1 MKRIIL
7 FIAALCVVILPSCND
22 FLTVNP
28 TNQAPAGTAISTAA
42 DAKVMINGLMRQLTS
57 SSYYGRN
64 FQLYGDVRGGD
75 VTLVSLG
82 RGNDALYIYN
92 HSASSNSYSGFW
104 SQGYYCML
112 QINNLIANITR
123 IESEGNGSAAL
134 TDYKGQAL
142 TLRALLYFDLVRLY
156 GKPYTED
163 NGASFG
169 VPMPLEVLDVYT
181 QMQRSTVAEN
191 YNQIVKDLTD
201 AAPMLS
207 KNLSNGFVNYYANRA
222 LLSRAYLFM
231 GRAADALA
239 PAEEIINSGRYRL
252 YANNEWVAS
261 WAREF
266 GSESIFELGLYQ
278 DEADLGTGSL
288 GYYFIRQG
296 KRSNA
301 MGWFMASDF
310 FLDRLGADPG
320 DVRWGIMEYD
330 EISAT
335 RLGSCNKYI
344 GNSAGA
350 GDKGSASAVNI
361 KVVRLSEIYLIAAE
375 AAFATDKAK
384 AAGYLNEIRKRSP
397 NLEPA
402 TAANITLDMI
412 LDERSKELFQEGF
425 RYFDMMRHNKTIV
438 FDDSHMGTSTI
449 TTRPNSIDRSFY
461 KTILP
466 ISQGEMDANPSIVSQ
481 QNPGY

>member
-7 FIAALCVVILPSCND
+7 FIAALCVVLLPSCSD

-64 FQLYGDVRGGD
+64 FQLYGDTKGGD
-75 VTLVSLG
+75 VSLTSLG
-82 RGNDALYIYN
+82 RGNDALFIFN
-92 HSASSNSYSGFW
+92 HSATANSYSGFW

-112 QINNLIANITR
+112 QINNLITNITR
-123 IESEGNGSAAL
+123 IESEGNGTAAL

-163 NGASFG
+163 NGASLG

-181 QMQRSTVAEN
+181 QMQRSTVAQN
-191 YNQIVKDLTD
+191 YTQIVKDLTD

-207 KNLSNGFVNYYANRA
+207 KSKSNGFINYYGNKA
-222 LLSRAYLFM
+222 LLARVYLFM
-231 GRAADALA
+231 GKSADALVS
-239 PAEEIINSGRYRL
+239 AEEIINSGAYRL

-266 GSESIFELGLYQ
+266 GTESIFELGLYQ

-288 GYYFIRQG
+288 GYYYIRLS

-301 MGWFMASDF
+301 MGWFLASNS
-310 FLDRLGADPG
+310 FLERLGADPG

-330 EISAT
+330 EISST

-344 GNSAGA
+344 GNSSGA

-361 KVVRLSEIYLIAAE
+361 KVIRLSEIYLIAAE
-375 AAFATDKAK
+375 AALATDKAK
-384 AAGYLNEIRKRSP
+384 AATYLNFIRQRSP

-402 TAANITLDMI
+402 TSATVTLDMI
-412 LDERSKELFQEGF
+412 LDEKSKEFFQEGF
-425 RYFDMMRHNKTIV
+425 RFFDMMRLNKTIV

-449 TTRPNSIDRSFY
+449 NTRPNSIDRTFY

-466 ISQGEMDANPSIVSQ
+466 ISQGELDANPNIVSQ